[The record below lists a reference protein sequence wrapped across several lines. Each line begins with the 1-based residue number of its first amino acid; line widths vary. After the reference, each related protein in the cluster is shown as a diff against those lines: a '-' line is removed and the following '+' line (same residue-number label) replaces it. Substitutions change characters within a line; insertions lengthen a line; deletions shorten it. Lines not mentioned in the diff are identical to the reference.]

1 MNRLEAMGVLLA
13 VIDAGSL
20 SDAGRKLGM
29 PLATV
34 SRKVS
39 DLEAELK
46 TRLLI
51 RSTRQLTLTEAG
63 RGYVAAC
70 RRILEEVHEAERAA
84 AGEYSAP
91 RGDLVVTA
99 PVVFGR
105 LHVLPV
111 LIEFLRAYPEVN
123 VRLVLGDRIVNLL
136 EDHVDLALRIGSLP
150 DSGLV
155 ATQLGSIRRVVCASP
170 DYVAKS
176 GVPATPRDLAAH
188 QCISFEP
195 FASANTWRFIVEG
208 ADSSV
213 PVHPRLIVSTAE
225 AAIDAAIAG
234 VGITCV
240 LSYQIEPALRAGT
253 LRLLLESFEPPP
265 LPVSFL
271 YSSQGRLPLKLRA
284 MLDFAA
290 PRLRTRLRQAQAAL
304 ESVRPVSGTKPR
316 RRAGGNKNATI
327 GVRPLPPA
335 R

>member
-13 VIDAGSL
+13 VVDAGSL
-20 SDAGRKLGM
+20 SAAGRKLGM

-39 DLEAELK
+39 ELEAELK

-70 RRILEEVHEAERAA
+70 RRILDDVNEAERAA
-84 AGEYSAP
+84 AGEYTAP
-91 RGDLVVTA
+91 RGELVVTA

-111 LIEFLRAYPEVN
+111 LIEFLRAYPEIN
-123 VRLVLGDRIVNLL
+123 VRLALGDRLVNLL

-150 DSGLV
+150 DSGLI
-155 ATQLGSIRRVVCASP
+155 ATQLGNIRRVVCASP
-170 DYVAKS
+170 AYLSTA
-176 GVPATPRDLAAH
+176 GAPAAPRNLAAH
-188 QCISFEP
+188 ECISFELL
-195 FASANTWRFIVEG
+195 ATANTWRFNIEG

-213 PVHPRLIVSTAE
+213 PIHPRLIVSTAE

-240 LSYQIEPALRAGT
+240 LSYQIESALRTGA
-253 LRLLLESFEPPP
+253 LRLLLESFEPLP

-284 MLDFAA
+284 LLDFAA
-290 PRLRTRLRQAQAAL
+290 PRLRIRLQQAQAAL
-304 ESVRPVSGTKPR
+304 EPIRPAPSRTKPQ
-316 RRAGGNKNATI
+316 RRARGG
-327 GVRPLPPA
+327 VDP
-335 R
+335 

>member
-1 MNRLEAMGVLLA
+1 MSVLIA

-20 SDAGRKLGM
+20 SAAARKLGM

-70 RRILEEVHEAERAA
+70 RRILEEVNEAERAA

-111 LIEFLRAYPEVN
+111 LIEFLRAYPDVN

-136 EDHVDLALRIGSLP
+136 EEHVDLALRIGLLP

-155 ATQLGSIRRVVCASP
+155 GTQLGSIRRVVCASP
-170 DYVAKS
+170 GYVSKFGA
-176 GVPATPRDLAAH
+176 PATPRDLAAH
-188 QCISFEP
+188 QCISFEL
-195 FASANTWRFIVEG
+195 FATANTWRFQEDG
-208 ADSSV
+208 ADFSV
-213 PVHPRLIVSTAE
+213 PIHPRLIVSTAE
-225 AAIDAAIAG
+225 AAIDGAIAG

-240 LSYQIEPALRAGT
+240 LSYQIESALRGGA

-284 MLDFAA
+284 LLDFAA
-290 PRLRTRLRQAQAAL
+290 PRLRTRLQRAQVAL
-304 ESVRPVSGTKPR
+304 ESVPPAVSGTKSR
-316 RRAGGNKNATI
+316 RRARS
-327 GVRPLPPA
+327 GVDP
-335 R
+335 

>member
-13 VIDAGSL
+13 VVDAGRL
-20 SDAGRKLGM
+20 SAAGRKLGM

-51 RSTRQLTLTEAG
+51 RSTRRLTLTEAG
-63 RGYVAAC
+63 SGYVAAC
-70 RRILEEVHEAERAA
+70 RRILEDVNEAERAA
-84 AGEYSAP
+84 AGEYRAP

-111 LIEFLRAYPEVN
+111 VVEFLSAYPEVN
-123 VRLVLGDRIVNLL
+123 VRLVLGDRMVNLL

-150 DSGLV
+150 DSGLI
-155 ATQLGSIRRVVCASP
+155 ATQLGTIRRVVCASAA
-170 DYVAKS
+170 YIS
-176 GVPATPRDLAAH
+176 NSRTPATPHDLASH
-188 QCISFEP
+188 QCISFE
-195 FASANTWRFIVEG
+195 FFTTANTWRFNVDG
-208 ADSSV
+208 ADTSV
-213 PVHPRLIVSTAE
+213 PIHPRLIVSTAE

-234 VGITCV
+234 AGITCV
-240 LSYQIEPALRAGT
+240 LSYQIESALRAGT
-253 LRLLLESFEPPP
+253 LRLLLESFEPRP

-284 MLDFAA
+284 LLDFAA
-290 PRLRTRLRQAQAAL
+290 PRLRTRLQRSQATLQSGGPAAD
-304 ESVRPVSGTKPR
+304 S
-316 RRAGGNKNATI
+316 
-327 GVRPLPPA
+327 
-335 R
+335 

>member
-1 MNRLEAMGVLLA
+1 MGVLVA

-20 SDAGRKLGM
+20 SAAGRKLGM

-39 DLEAELK
+39 DLEVELK

-70 RRILEEVHEAERAA
+70 RKILEDVNEAERAA

-91 RGDLVVTA
+91 RGELVVTA

-105 LHVLPV
+105 LHMLPV
-111 LIEFLRAYPEVN
+111 LIEFLRAYRQVN
-123 VRLVLGDRIVNLL
+123 VRLALGDRIVNLL
-136 EDHVDLALRIGSLP
+136 EDHVDMALRIGTLP
-150 DSGLV
+150 DSGLI
-155 ATQLGSIRRVVCASP
+155 ATHLGSIRRVVCASP
-170 DYVAKS
+170 AYLSKS
-176 GVPATPRDLAAH
+176 GAPAAPRDLAAH
-188 QCISFEP
+188 QCISFELLAT
-195 FASANTWRFIVEG
+195 ASTWRFNVDGVETN
-208 ADSSV
+208 V
-213 PVHPRLIVSTAE
+213 PIDPRLTVSSAE

-234 VGITCV
+234 LGVTRV
-240 LSYQIEPALRAGT
+240 LSYQVESALRADA
-253 LRLLLESFEPPP
+253 LRLVLESFEPQP

-284 MLDFAA
+284 LLDFAA
-290 PRLRTRLRQAQAAL
+290 PRLRARLQQAQAAL
-304 ESVRPVSGTKPR
+304 DSVHAPVTAA
-316 RRAGGNKNATI
+316 RRARN
-327 GVRPLPPA
+327 R